1 MYSSLVSLFHL
12 LNIMNYFKSIL
23 INHVLNQQVM
33 EIDPYK
39 IHITTQK
46 SKNKNLLSKFVK
58 KNKYNMLKKQIL
70 SFNF

>member
-1 MYSSLVSLFHL
+1 
-12 LNIMNYFKSIL
+12 
-23 INHVLNQQVM
+23 M